1 MFALISPNEKT
12 GAYQRIAEVAEQP
25 FPVAAPLHW
34 VAAPVGTTLD
44 CHAYDQETQAVVV
57 YDPGQEPESVPTEV
71 TMRQAR
77 LALLGA
83 GKLAQV
89 EAAIASMPEPHKTA
103 ASIEWEYS
111 NALQRSNPFVSQLG
125 AALGLDDAAIDA
137 MFVEAAKL

>member
-1 MFALISPNEKT
+1 MFALISPNEKQ
-12 GAYQRIAEVAEQP
+12 GQYQRIAELAAEPFDVAE
-25 FPVAAPLHW
+25 PLHW

-44 CHAYDQETQAVVV
+44 GHAYDPATQTVVV
-57 YDPGQEPESVPTEV
+57 YDPGPEPESVPTEV

-89 EAAIASMPEPHKTA
+89 EAAIASMPEPQKKA

-111 NALQRSNPFVSQLG
+111 NALQRSNPFVTQLG

-137 MFVEAAKL
+137 LFVAAAKL